1 MGFLLY
7 FGRIVGFQR
16 VVKLLDVALI
26 QLDKID
32 KMATVH
38 DSVLPQGS
46 WNIEKPWEAIHQN
59 VCDSIKTMVPP
70 VITTQNDVLAWRHTN
85 DAIFTMR
92 VAYKPITVQ
101 QDENDPLFRA
111 IWKWRGSKRMRIQ
124 AWKVAR
130 QALLT
135 NESRHNLGLARVE
148 FVSSLSGG
156 KCVYYSYSP
165 WLYLCATSLE

>member
-46 WNIEKPWEAIHQN
+46 WNIEKP
-59 VCDSIKTMVPP
+59 
-70 VITTQNDVLAWRHTN
+70 
-85 DAIFTMR
+85 
-92 VAYKPITVQ
+92 
-101 QDENDPLFRA
+101 
-111 IWKWRGSKRMRIQ
+111 
-124 AWKVAR
+124 
-130 QALLT
+130 
-135 NESRHNLGLARVE
+135 
-148 FVSSLSGG
+148 
-156 KCVYYSYSP
+156 
-165 WLYLCATSLE
+165 